1 MHTIKRVFILGLC
14 CFATGWAV
22 DVIQVEGNKFVD
34 EQGETVIFRGLNT
47 SDPDRLESIGMWND
61 DYFQEMANWGSNVVR
76 FPVHPR
82 AWRER
87 GEENYLELLDQGIE
101 LAKKYN
107 LYVIIDWH
115 SIGNL
120 RQRMFQHEMYE
131 TTLEETYE
139 FWRKIAFRYRDE
151 PIVAFYELYNEP
163 TVTGDDFGDMT
174 WEQWKVILENITEVI
189 RAYDDKTIVLVS
201 GFNWAYDLTPI
212 KEDPLELPNLAYVS
226 HPYPQKREQPWE
238 EKWEQDWGFVADS
251 YPVILTEIGFCLED
265 EPGAHIPVISTVD
278 YAEAITKYC
287 EEKGIS
293 WVAWVFD
300 TEWSPMM
307 ISDWDFSPTT
317 QGQFFK
323 EYLQSKQD

>member
-1 MHTIKRVFILGLC
+1 MQNVKRAFILFLC
-14 CFATGWAV
+14 GFVPLWAV
-22 DVIQVEGNKFVD
+22 DVIQVDGNEFVN
-34 EQGETVIFRGLNT
+34 EQGETMIFRGLNT

-61 DYFQEMANWGSNVVR
+61 DYFQEMANWGANVVR

-120 RQRMFQHEMYE
+120 RQRLFQHPMYE
-131 TTLEETYE
+131 TTLEETYD

-151 PIVAFYELYNEP
+151 PIVAFFELYNEP
-163 TVTGDDFGDMT
+163 TVIGDQFGDMT
-174 WEQWKVILENITEVI
+174 WEQWKVILNNITDVI

-212 KEDPLELPNLAYVS
+212 KEDPLDLPNVAYVS

-238 EKWEQDWGFVADS
+238 EKWEQDWGFVAEK
-251 YPVILTEIGFCLED
+251 YPLILTEIGFSLED

-287 EEKGIS
+287 EKKGIS

-307 ISDWDFSPTT
+307 ISDWNFSPTT
-317 QGQFFK
+317 QGQFFRN
-323 EYLQSKQD
+323 YLQSQKQ